1 MFRQVVRSVLFVLL
15 VAGCGKAKQA
25 TQQAPITESLQS
37 VCAAPD
43 NCFNYQFK
51 DGPRSDGK
59 TKVVVH
65 FDNETRS
72 SEFRD
77 GGGKAYF
84 QMHCCG
90 RIVEGTSRWD
100 SGNRLVVEDIELWP
114 GNWDLIIEVGTT
126 KAVKNLD
133 VP

>member
-1 MFRQVVRSVLFVLL
+1 MFKQSVRAVLFLL
-15 VAGCGKAKQA
+15 LIGGCGKAKQA
-25 TQQAPITESLQS
+25 TQQAPVTDTLQS
-37 VCAAPD
+37 VCATSD
-43 NCFNYQFK
+43 KCFKYEFK
-51 DGPRSDGK
+51 DGPRSDGQ

-65 FDNETRS
+65 FDDDTRAT
-72 SEFRD
+72 EFRD

-100 SGNRLVVEDIELWP
+100 GGNRLVVEELVLWP
-114 GNWDLIIEVGTT
+114 GNWDLIIEIGST